1 MNIILLI
8 GLVSTTV
15 ISVSIS
21 IYLYRSLKTHIYL
34 LNEQQKQ
41 FEESKKG
48 IIKQAKRRSGAVK
61 WGKSIEH
68 FAPFMSTFPLSPED
82 VTFMGMPIDYVGF
95 TDTDKPEECTV
106 HFIEVKSGRS
116 VLSKKQWNIRKAIQ
130 EGRVKWH
137 ELSVDANPLKN

>member
-1 MNIILLI
+1 MEILITFLI
-8 GLVSTTV
+8 ASTV
-15 ISVSIS
+15 LGASLSLF
-21 IYLYRSLKTHIYL
+21 LYRVTKQQTLL
-34 LNEQQKQ
+34 LNQQQKE
-41 FEESKKG
+41 FEEEKK
-48 IIKQAKRRSGAVK
+48 KVAYQAKKRSGAVQ

-68 FAPFMSTFPLSPED
+68 FAPFMSKFPLSPED
-82 VTFMGMPIDYVGF
+82 VTFLGMPIDYVGF

-137 ELSVDANPLKN
+137 EIVVDANPVKH